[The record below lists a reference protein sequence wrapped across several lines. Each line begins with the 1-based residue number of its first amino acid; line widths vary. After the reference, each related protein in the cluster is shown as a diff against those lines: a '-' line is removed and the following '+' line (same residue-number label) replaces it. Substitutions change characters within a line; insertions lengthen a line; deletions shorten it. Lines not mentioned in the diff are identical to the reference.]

1 MQFAFD
7 PVSTGSS
14 SQRPVSLDT
23 RRSDPLGELFNGQ
36 FVKSLGMS
44 RRPNAIF
51 QASDTKLSG
60 TCRISFEPNMVVH
73 HVPFIVLPARG
84 ERRFGLAV
92 KAATF
97 YSCASDGLAVFD
109 GSRRH

>member
-1 MQFAFD
+1 
-7 PVSTGSS
+7 
-14 SQRPVSLDT
+14 
-23 RRSDPLGELFNGQ
+23 
-36 FVKSLGMS
+36 MS

-97 YSCASDGLAVFD
+97 YSCASMA
-109 GSRRH
+109 SRFLMARGVIDRWRLISPSSLEADRSVRPEIQKDLW